1 MEPGSFTSGCILT
14 FGASMYLFGATVE
27 LPMHFLDEMQT
38 SLKNMLLI
46 MLSFSVGCVAIG
58 LVLLDHEHC
67 EVSTSGGGSSDSGHN
82 H

>member
-1 MEPGSFTSGCILT
+1 
-14 FGASMYLFGATVE
+14 
-27 LPMHFLDEMQT
+27 MHFLDEMQT

-67 EVSTSGGGSSDSGHN
+67 EATTSGGGDPHAGH
-82 H
+82 